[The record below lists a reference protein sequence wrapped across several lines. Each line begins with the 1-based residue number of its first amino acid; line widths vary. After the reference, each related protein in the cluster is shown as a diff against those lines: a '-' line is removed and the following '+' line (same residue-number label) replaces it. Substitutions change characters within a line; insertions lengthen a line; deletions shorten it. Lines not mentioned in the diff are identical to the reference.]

1 MSCLLSSAYAG
12 VKIVILGSSTAAG
25 AGVINSENAWVNH
38 YRTYLQ
44 SIDPTSQVINLA
56 KGGYTTCAI
65 MPTGTPDYNTGSH
78 ILSVDT
84 ERNIDKALSYAPKG
98 IIINM
103 PTNDVSNGIP
113 VDTQMKHFATIIEKA
128 ENSGVKVWITT
139 SQPHNFGEKYTG
151 PYNET
156 NQPNGDKQR
165 ARDQFKELTEKIL
178 GTYSDRAI
186 DFYTDIATIDGY
198 SFIRPEY
205 DSGDGVHLNDAA
217 HAILFN
223 KVKAKN
229 IPVLLGD
236 SSSDG
241 ILANPVYINFGPRIS
256 ELDNWNDVIGQG
268 AGTRLD
274 VLNDISKVVTSLGLN
289 ILVGFT
295 HAAENGSSST
305 IMEMNE
311 AISKSNLS
319 SNGEDPIIEFFGFNP
334 KQVYNFTVFASRS
347 GDGNREST
355 YTFTGANT
363 IKATLD
369 AASNTQNLAEV
380 KAVQPN
386 AAGKIVLTISKST
399 NNTSGFC
406 YINAMKI
413 TSETPPIEI
422 PEGAINVETA
432 GTLAS
437 LLPEPIEE
445 ITSLTLYGTLNSTDI
460 KTIRELPKLKDLDMK
475 HTKIIKGGESY
486 LNGMGTID
494 NVFPKEMFYQ
504 NKVIET
510 VILPDGVIEAA
521 YHAFMGCTALKKVVI
536 PETVNTFG
544 NDLFSGCNTLTD
556 IIMPSKMTT
565 INSGCFYNC
574 KELLSITI
582 PEGIT
587 AINGSLFYGCNKLE
601 VINLPKTIETIGLW
615 AFSACNALKEIRL
628 GTMIKSIEAGAF
640 YNCWS
645 LNTITCEASTLP
657 AITGTNGNSPFTGAF
672 KAEFC
677 TLHVPFTAY
686 NKYKENAVWNVMSNI
701 VTLET
706 ITANGNVIEPANAD
720 ILKNA
725 SMISISGSTPD
736 VEGLNSLLIE
746 NKIITSIDL
755 TGVTEY
761 LSTLTTGN
769 PNCLIYLPAGTDI
782 MGNNIIIENKAKS
795 ISLTDKMP
803 FHAPMAFT
811 AERIIYTRNLSEEGI
826 PSGKQEA
833 KGWRTITLPFTVKD
847 ITATNKL
854 GIEVSLSSYDENG
867 NIASEKNPFWLRKIT
882 PTGFVDTATLEANKP
897 YIICFPNHVDYDDR
911 YNITGEVTFISQN
924 CNIEATPSFTAETGS
939 EYNMTCTLKGETQTE
954 NIYAINEDGS
964 AFEKNI
970 RSISPFECYV
980 TAKDPAHA
988 PNRFLIESTTTT
1000 LATYYAENSTGYK
1013 IYIQNNEIVVESIQT
1028 NHLAIYDI
1036 SGKLVRTE
1044 YIIQGRNIIS
1054 GLKSGI
1060 YIIDNQKIIKL

>member
-1 MSCLLSSAYAG
+1 
-12 VKIVILGSSTAAG
+12 
-25 AGVINSENAWVNH
+25 
-38 YRTYLQ
+38 
-44 SIDPTSQVINLA
+44 
-56 KGGYTTCAI
+56 
-65 MPTGTPDYNTGSH
+65 
-78 ILSVDT
+78 
-84 ERNIDKALSYAPKG
+84 
-98 IIINM
+98 
-103 PTNDVSNGIP
+103 
-113 VDTQMKHFATIIEKA
+113 
-128 ENSGVKVWITT
+128 
-139 SQPHNFGEKYTG
+139 
-151 PYNET
+151 
-156 NQPNGDKQR
+156 
-165 ARDQFKELTEKIL
+165 
-178 GTYSDRAI
+178 
-186 DFYTDIATIDGY
+186 
-198 SFIRPEY
+198 
-205 DSGDGVHLNDAA
+205 
-217 HAILFN
+217 
-223 KVKAKN
+223 
-229 IPVLLGD
+229 
-236 SSSDG
+236 
-241 ILANPVYINFGPRIS
+241 
-256 ELDNWNDVIGQG
+256 
-268 AGTRLD
+268 
-274 VLNDISKVVTSLGLN
+274 
-289 ILVGFT
+289 
-295 HAAENGSSST
+295 
-305 IMEMNE
+305 
-311 AISKSNLS
+311 
-319 SNGEDPIIEFFGFNP
+319 
-334 KQVYNFTVFASRS
+334 
-347 GDGNREST
+347 
-355 YTFTGANT
+355 
-363 IKATLD
+363 
-369 AASNTQNLAEV
+369 
-380 KAVQPN
+380 
-386 AAGKIVLTISKST
+386 
-399 NNTSGFC
+399 
-406 YINAMKI
+406 
-413 TSETPPIEI
+413 
-422 PEGAINVETA
+422 
-432 GTLAS
+432 
-437 LLPEPIEE
+437 
-445 ITSLTLYGTLNSTDI
+445 
-460 KTIRELPKLKDLDMK
+460 
-475 HTKIIKGGESY
+475 
-486 LNGMGTID
+486 
-494 NVFPKEMFYQ
+494 
-504 NKVIET
+504 
-510 VILPDGVIEAA
+510 
-521 YHAFMGCTALKKVVI
+521 
-536 PETVNTFG
+536 
-544 NDLFSGCNTLTD
+544 
-556 IIMPSKMTT
+556 
-565 INSGCFYNC
+565 
-574 KELLSITI
+574 
-582 PEGIT
+582 
-587 AINGSLFYGCNKLE
+587 
-601 VINLPKTIETIGLW
+601 
-615 AFSACNALKEIRL
+615 
-628 GTMIKSIEAGAF
+628 MIKSIEAGAF

-736 VEGLNSLLIE
+736 VEGLNSLLTE

-782 MGNNIIIENKAKS
+782 MENNIIIENKAKS

-924 CNIEATPSFTAETGS
+924 CNIEVTPSFTAETGS

-1013 IYIQNNEIVVESIQT
+1013 IYIQNNEIVVESTQT
-1028 NHLAIYDI
+1028 SHLAIYDI